1 MFRSIILQTQAS
13 TILGKKAAND
23 LARANKLSKLSKQ
36 ITAAVR
42 AGNYE
47 TDPKHNLYL
56 SSAINVA
63 KTLQV
68 PKNVIHD
75 AIQRAVSK
83 NQGFQLNTYQ
93 GIQGNIAFMVEAST
107 GNLKKTSSELKFIFK
122 DSGGAMSSVDYLF
135 EHLCFIT
142 IEKNNLPEE
151 LELLAIELNALD
163 VQVNGESYLIKC
175 HVKDMHVIKT
185 ALEKCYKLL
194 EIKIAYDSPEK
205 LIPENVT
212 NFKMLL
218 NRLQNQEEVA
228 NVFHNAILPVDLDSQ

>member
-1 MFRSIILQTQAS
+1 MDSFFMFRSIILQTQAS

-93 GIQGNIAFMVEAST
+93 GIQGNIAFMVEASA

-122 DSGGAMSSVDYLF
+122 DSGGGRRL
-135 EHLCFIT
+135 EHR
-142 IEKNNLPEE
+142 
-151 LELLAIELNALD
+151 LARRNTTM
-163 VQVNGESYLIKC
+163 C
-175 HVKDMHVIKT
+175 
-185 ALEKCYKLL
+185 
-194 EIKIAYDSPEK
+194 
-205 LIPENVT
+205 
-212 NFKMLL
+212 
-218 NRLQNQEEVA
+218 
-228 NVFHNAILPVDLDSQ
+228 